1 MLSNIS
7 MWNDRGM
14 SENCDSTWAVVKMQP
29 RDARWSLLALS
40 LYIYALLFCTC
51 HRIPLWN
58 LLLITVALFCNF
70 YTFSF
75 LTPII
80 ERPGYYCL
88 SQTFRDSHK
97 VQLIDKCLYISL
109 MISHVF
115 YLSVRIVIT
124 LMICL
129 TEICYH

>member
-1 MLSNIS
+1 MPSKS
-7 MWNDRGM
+7 
-14 SENCDSTWAVVKMQP
+14 
-29 RDARWSLLALS
+29 ALK
-40 LYIYALLFCTC
+40 F
-51 HRIPLWN
+51 
-58 LLLITVALFCNF
+58 TVNYSSLFCNF

-80 ERPGYYCL
+80 ERSGYYCL
-88 SQTFRDSHK
+88 SQTFRDSHR

-129 TEICYH
+129 SDICYPNDNQYIFT